1 MPKGTES
8 GSAGR
13 DRGRLSRRLR
23 GRPRAWLSGSE
34 TLRELQ
40 RRWQRTLVVAGVT
53 GIVTGFG
60 VHLFEWLTAEVFL
73 ERTLDARLGVQLVLP
88 GIGLVVAT
96 LALRYLARR
105 TSPSTSDEYINYF
118 HDRHRTL
125 PLAPA
130 GGRMAASVAT
140 LGGGGALG
148 FEGPSIY
155 LGASVGAAIQRRFSH
170 WFSRE
175 EAKVM
180 MVAGA
185 AAGVAAIFKAPVTG
199 AIFAVEVP
207 YRQDLAARAVVPAL
221 IGSASSYV
229 MFIAFQ
235 GTTPLL
241 NVWGSPQFSTVDL
254 GGAAI
259 VGLLCGLGARAFAR
273 TIRWTKEQAKRTR
286 MRRRLPM
293 AAAGLAGLAGASY
306 VVYETTLSLGP
317 GYDAITW
324 SADPSQGLE
333 LVALLFGVRFAAT
346 ALTLFGG
353 GAGGVFIPLVVQG
366 ALLGRFVGGIFE
378 QTQSSLFPL
387 VGMAAFLGAGYR
399 TPIAAVVFVVETTSE
414 AGFVIPGV
422 IAAALAE
429 LVMGNESVTPYQEGR
444 RAGHLERRL
453 RLPVTA
459 ALIPEAHPVTPETP
473 VSEVIGEHFVAAK
486 ARSVPVVTDGRYV
499 GMVRIEEIEEVPRA
513 RWDDATAGEVM
524 VSALPPAELSW
535 NLRRAIAV
543 MEEHDVSRLAVCDH
557 GRLVGVVTT
566 SEILRLDDIL
576 DETDV

>member
-1 MPKGTES
+1 MAQVAERPG
-8 GSAGR
+8 GGWF
-13 DRGRLSRRLR
+13 RGRLRM
-23 GRPRAWLSGSE
+23 RPRRWLTGSQA
-34 TLRELQ
+34 LRELQ
-40 RRWQRTLVVAGVT
+40 RRWQRTLIVAGVT
-53 GIVTGFG
+53 GVVTGLG
-60 VHLFEWLTAEVFL
+60 VHGFEWLTAQVLF
-73 ERTLDARLGVQLVLP
+73 ERVQRMRLGPQIAAPALGLLVA
-88 GIGLVVAT
+88 V

-105 TSPSTSDEYINYF
+105 TSPSTSDEYVNYF

-125 PLAPA
+125 PLWPV

-155 LGASVGAAIQRRFSH
+155 LGSSVGAAFQRRFHH
-170 WFSRE
+170 WFSKE

-185 AAGVAAIFKAPVTG
+185 AAGVSAIFKAPFTG

-221 IGSASSYV
+221 VGSATSFV
-229 MFIAFQ
+229 TFAAFQ
-235 GTTPLL
+235 GTEPLL
-241 NVWGSPQFSTVDL
+241 NVWGNPQFSTLDL
-254 GGAAI
+254 AGAALL
-259 VGLLCGLGARAFAR
+259 GLLCGGGARLFAAM
-273 TIRWTKEQAKRTR
+273 TRWTKEQAKRTR
-286 MRRRLPM
+286 MRRRLPLAAGGLGGL
-293 AAAGLAGLAGASY
+293 AAASY
-306 VVYETTLSLGP
+306 IVYDSTLSIGP
-317 GYDAITW
+317 GYDAIIW
-324 SADPSQGLE
+324 SADPTQGLE
-333 LVALLFGVRFAAT
+333 LVALLFAIRAVAT
-346 ALTLFGG
+346 GLTLLGG
-353 GAGGVFIPLVVQG
+353 GAGGVFVPLVVQG

-399 TPIAAVVFVVETTSE
+399 TPIAAVAFVVETTTR
-414 AGFVIPGV
+414 AGFVIPGL
-422 IAAALAE
+422 IAAVLAE
-429 LVMGNESVTPYQEGR
+429 LVMGNESVTPYQEVR

-453 RLPVTA
+453 RLPITA
-459 ALIPEAHPVTPETP
+459 SLVRDAHAVAPGTPIAEV
-473 VSEVIGEHFVAAK
+473 VSEHFVAAR
-486 ARSVPVVTDGRYV
+486 ARSVPVVTDGRYL
-499 GMVRIEEIEEVPRA
+499 GMVRVEEIEAVA
-513 RWDDATAGEVM
+513 RDQWDGTTVADVM
-524 VSALPPAELSW
+524 LPLPSAELSW